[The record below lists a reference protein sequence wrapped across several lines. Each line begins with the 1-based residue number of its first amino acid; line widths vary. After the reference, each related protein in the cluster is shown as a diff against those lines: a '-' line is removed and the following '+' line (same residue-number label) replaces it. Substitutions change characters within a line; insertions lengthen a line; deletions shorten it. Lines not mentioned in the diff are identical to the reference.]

1 MTPIDRLKPALRS
14 AWLPL
19 ALLLLALSTVFAFG
33 GDRGRFYRPT
43 AHNWISSQH
52 LAIAVKFSSEHG
64 FQRFDSWSMRSDGAV
79 RYLPYNPFTPGMY
92 LLMKLAILPVSGN
105 PSAQIYAARV
115 LMLLFFAAAA
125 VLTYLSLCRIVSN
138 RWIALTAAL
147 LAFSSYYLLYY
158 NDMIAPDGIPDFFGV
173 MLTFHGMVVFVQEGR
188 FRQLLIKACIALL
201 LGWHVLAL
209 LLPFVIFG
217 LACDLLRARSASAAS
232 TSIPR
237 YVKAKQAAVA
247 LLRSCY
253 LLLGIAALGFGLAV
267 LAFNFAMD
275 YIALDGE
282 RPLTELPAFQS
293 MLMRTGLDQGVV
305 QASWPWS
312 DFLEGQFYRI
322 FRMFIPYALLSVVG
336 AAEGPSWLP
345 GGVAF
350 VLGGALS
357 AASLI
362 GSMFVRPRILF
373 VTLASFGFFW
383 ALPMRNTTELHHF
396 ETIYYIGLPLVFFIV
411 VLLLAMRLI
420 RRDAVITAASVA
432 ALLLFGVSSF
442 LMSRVGYSAES
453 AHAASAAEQDLLTIR
468 ELTAGEFVTVGD
480 LIGIRRMFFRP
491 AGHGL
496 SYYLNLALMD
506 SEYPPPASRKFIVTR
521 HRVDTDALLTPQNQY
536 LFLYDAP
543 GLLASYRSAYPSLI
557 STEPLASED
566 FDVYLVDRTV
576 YYLREPCEHEETR
589 STFFLHVFPEDK
601 NDLPYY
607 RRGHGFDNLDFVFT
621 DLGLLFDG
629 KCMSRVDL
637 PQFDIAGL
645 RTGRLE
651 GGGAA
656 WSTAYVV
663 QGTKLISEY
672 ESIVSTE
679 PLARSE
685 FDLYLDGGKMHYVK
699 QQCGDADTQAPFFL
713 HVFPEDIDDL
723 PDERK
728 QYGFDNLDFGFDV
741 RGVLFDGKCAA
752 AVSLPQYGIAR
763 IITGQFDGTDR
774 IWEVE
779 IDLETRE

>member
-1 MTPIDRLKPALRS
+1 MIPIDRLKPALRS

-33 GDRGRFYRPT
+33 GDRGHFYRPT
-43 AHNWISSQH
+43 VHNWISSQH

-79 RYLPYNPFTPGMY
+79 RYLPYNRFPPGGY
-92 LLMKLAILPVSGN
+92 ALMKLATLPVSGN
-105 PSAQIYAARV
+105 PSAQIYAARI

-125 VLTYLSLCRIVSN
+125 VLVYLSLCRIVSN

-158 NDMIAPDGIPDFFGV
+158 NDVTANESMPDFFGV
-173 MLTFHGMVVFVQEGR
+173 MLTFHGLVVFVQEGR

-209 LLPFVIFG
+209 LLPFVVFG
-217 LACDLLRARSASAAS
+217 LARDLLRARSAPAAS
-232 TSIPR
+232 PPLLR
-237 YVKAKQAAVA
+237 YVKAKQAAAA
-247 LLRSCY
+247 LLRSRY

-282 RPLTELPAFQS
+282 RPLTELPSFQS
-293 MLMRTGLDQGVV
+293 MLSRTGLDQGVV
-305 QASWPWS
+305 QASWPWA
-312 DFLEGQFYRI
+312 DFLEGQFSRI
-322 FRMFIPYALLSVVG
+322 SRMFIPYALLSVVG
-336 AAEGPSWLP
+336 AAESPSWLS
-345 GGVAF
+345 GSVAF
-350 VLGGALS
+350 VLGGTLS

-373 VTLASFGFFW
+373 ATLASFGFFW

-396 ETIYYIGLPLVFFIV
+396 ETIYYIGLPLVFFTV

-420 RRDAVITAASVA
+420 RRDAVIAAASVA

-453 AHAASAAEQDLLTIR
+453 AQAARAAEQDLLTIR

-480 LIGIRRMFFRP
+480 LIGIRRMPFRP
-491 AGHGL
+491 AGNGL
-496 SYYLNLALMD
+496 SYYLNLALMN

-521 HRVDTDALLTPQNQY
+521 HRVETDALLTPQNQY

-543 GLLASYRSAYPSLI
+543 GLLVSYRSAYPSLV
-557 STEPLASED
+557 SAEPLASED
-566 FDVYLVDRTV
+566 FDVYLVDRTM
-576 YYLREPCEHEETR
+576 YYLREPCEHEDTR

-645 RTGRLE
+645 RTGRLD

-656 WSTAYVV
+656 WSATYVV
-663 QGTKLISEY
+663 QGPKLISEY
-672 ESIVSTE
+672 DSIVSTE
-679 PLARSE
+679 PVARSE
-685 FDLYLDGGKMHYVK
+685 FDLYLDGGKLHYVK

-763 IITGQFDGTDR
+763 IITGQLDGTGR

-779 IDLETRE
+779 IDPEARE